1 VIPGTNIRRLSVECE
16 NCFCFL
22 ICILQV
28 EKVENTNWVKLQVNA
43 RDSYAKRCVL
53 PLKQFYLSE
62 KFQPPIFAMPEVQ
75 CLHDKSKASS
85 LSDLFEG
92 VLQHPKK
99 GPFVL
104 AGEGKIGKSTLCR
117 QLACHW
123 AKNEPTGFDAIVYV
137 PLSHKDALNVW
148 KSVDRW
154 KQIELQDWV
163 TAYWKS
169 SGYQFPFS
177 LDEMFESLLKLKV
190 LWLFD
195 GFEDSK
201 CQNIGSHGLLSH
213 LRTLKIGSALIT
225 SCYSTA
231 PTCSFGWKVL
241 GLSDVAQNEV
251 LRKKYPSRLERSA
264 VVTWMRKRG
273 LDSLLR
279 SPELLR
285 LLFVADALKK
295 QQEEACIVEEPCFR
309 FASDVL
315 GWVLRCLLKGDDD
328 FSNKWSRLID
338 LGYQTYGRQ
347 EAKLIVSPD
356 EIVWLE
362 RCGLIGEHQEWSFPI
377 FATFFA
383 ACYVVREGRNSL
395 VYGRFDR
402 TEHKLLWRFVT
413 RLVSVKADQSSSS
426 DDRSWATSLLKEES
440 EESA

>member
-1 VIPGTNIRRLSVECE
+1 MR
-16 NCFCFL
+16 
-22 ICILQV
+22 
-28 EKVENTNWVKLQVNA
+28 
-43 RDSYAKRCVL
+43 
-53 PLKQFYLSE
+53 
-62 KFQPPIFAMPEVQ
+62 
-75 CLHDKSKASS
+75 
-85 LSDLFEG
+85 
-92 VLQHPKK
+92 
-99 GPFVL
+99 
-104 AGEGKIGKSTLCR
+104 
-117 QLACHW
+117 
-123 AKNEPTGFDAIVYV
+123 
-137 PLSHKDALNVW
+137 
-148 KSVDRW
+148 
-154 KQIELQDWV
+154 
-163 TAYWKS
+163 
-169 SGYQFPFS
+169 
-177 LDEMFESLLKLKV
+177 
-190 LWLFD
+190 
-195 GFEDSK
+195 
-201 CQNIGSHGLLSH
+201 
-213 LRTLKIGSALIT
+213 
-225 SCYSTA
+225 
-231 PTCSFGWKVL
+231 
-241 GLSDVAQNEV
+241 V

>member
-1 VIPGTNIRRLSVECE
+1 MMVPESPFMCVPTMPKSGAQQEEFAQIFDTNNRMLVFVVLCFTRIVSKAGVKQVCTWLGRTQSPLYVAVIPGTNIRRLSVECE

-241 GLSDVAQNEV
+241 GLSDVAQNE
-251 LRKKYPSRLERSA
+251 
-264 VVTWMRKRG
+264 G
-273 LDSLLR
+273 
-279 SPELLR
+279 
-285 LLFVADALKK
+285 
-295 QQEEACIVEEPCFR
+295 
-309 FASDVL
+309 ASE
-315 GWVLRCLLKGDDD
+315 K
-328 FSNKWSRLID
+328 
-338 LGYQTYGRQ
+338 
-347 EAKLIVSPD
+347 VS
-356 EIVWLE
+356 IK
-362 RCGLIGEHQEWSFPI
+362 IG
-377 FATFFA
+377 A
-383 ACYVVREGRNSL
+383 
-395 VYGRFDR
+395 
-402 TEHKLLWRFVT
+402 
-413 RLVSVKADQSSSS
+413 
-426 DDRSWATSLLKEES
+426 
-440 EESA
+440 